1 MTFWLILA
9 LLCLLALGFVV
20 WPLYRSSGRLT
31 PVLAIVTVATV
42 GLSAALYHSIGQ
54 PGVPS
59 GAGDSPGSADV
70 VAALAKRL
78 DEQPGDR
85 DGWIMLGRSYQAMQE
100 YDQAIAA
107 FEKAFELDQGKNPET
122 LVALAIAL
130 MEQQGG
136 QVSDRASR
144 LFESALALDPN
155 NANALFYAGG
165 AAAQRGD
172 TGLAADRW
180 EVLLR
185 MEAPPEIR
193 ELLQRKINEWRGLPA
208 PSVEVATDQ
217 EPAIVSINL
226 SLSDAARAAMPDDAT
241 VFVIARD
248 PAQPS
253 PPVAVVPLRLSDLP
267 AVVAM
272 NDKNAMMQGRPL
284 SGFEEIEVVARVS
297 LSGGP
302 SAQSGDWFGSLIVS
316 ANSGQTIDLVI
327 DQVTP

>member
-1 MTFWLILA
+1 MTFWLVLV
-9 LLCLLALGFVV
+9 LLCLVALGFVV

-31 PVLAIVTVATV
+31 PVLAVVIVVTV
-42 GLSAALYHSIGQ
+42 GLSAALYHRIGQ

-59 GAGDSPGSADV
+59 GTAGSADAADV

-78 DEQPGDR
+78 DEQPDDR

-100 YDQAIAA
+100 YERAIAA
-107 FEKAFELDQGKNPET
+107 FESAFELEQGKNPET
-122 LVALAIAL
+122 MVALAIAL

-136 QVSDRASR
+136 QVSDRASG
-144 LFESALALDPN
+144 LFENALALDPN
-155 NANALFYAGG
+155 NANALFYSGG

-172 TGLAADRW
+172 TALAADRW
-180 EVLLR
+180 ELLLG

-193 ELLQRKINEWRGLPA
+193 DLLQRKINEWRGLPPPSMVAA
-208 PSVEVATDQ
+208 PVQ

-226 SLSDAARAAMPDDAT
+226 SLSAAASAAMPADAT

-267 AVVAM
+267 TIVAM

-284 SGFEEIEVVARVS
+284 SGFEEIEIVARVS
-297 LSGGP
+297 MSGGA
-302 SAQSGDWFGSLIVS
+302 SAQSGDWFGSMVVK